1 MIDLVDTAPAVSVD
15 TAEYV
20 RLLGFPRGHVLSGR
34 ALELA
39 QDARA
44 WYAEHGRPWAY
55 AREAEA
61 VRVEPGVVKV
71 EGIAFHS
78 PRLERTLREAGAHG
92 AMLVAVSAGPEI
104 EREAHEAWLA
114 ERPDEYFFLE
124 MFGSAVVEH
133 LTTTIGAK
141 LCGWADSEAMAVLP
155 HYSPGYPEWDISEQA
170 RLFALLERDELPGTI
185 EVLESGMLRPKKSLL
200 AVFGLTRHVDR
211 VRPLSGLVPCEN
223 CSFTPCQFRRAPY
236 ARAGVPVAVA
246 ETGGDLVVSAAPRY
260 ATSARALRR
269 WADERL
275 TITPR
280 PDGAIDAVFRYD
292 GSTCS
297 NMGRTLAFEYHVTLG
312 PRDEGFPI
320 RTQACRPVSG
330 DDGYQFM
337 CEYVREGDAFV
348 AAIERDAP
356 LRGRPLMDVLSWQR
370 PLLAPGCFCEPESR
384 QHKWGLVLETIHYAL
399 TRPEG
404 QRA

>member
-1 MIDLVDTAPAVSVD
+1 MMDLVDAAPAVSVD

-39 QDARA
+39 EEARA
-44 WYAEHGRPWAY
+44 WYAEHGRPWVY
-55 AREAEA
+55 ARQAEA
-61 VRVEPGVVKV
+61 VRVEPGVVWV
-71 EGIAFHS
+71 EDTAFHS
-78 PRLERTLREAGAHG
+78 PRLERTLRDAGAHSV
-92 AMLVAVSAGPEI
+92 MIVAVSAGPEV
-104 EREAHEAWLA
+104 EQQAHEAWLS

-133 LTTTIGAK
+133 LTTTAGAK
-141 LCGWADSEAMAVLP
+141 LCGWADTEAMAVLP
-155 HYSPGYPEWDISEQA
+155 HYSPGYPGWDISEQA
-170 RLFALLERDELPGTI
+170 SLLSLLGRDELPGMI
-185 EVLESGMLRPKKSLL
+185 DVLESGMLRPKKSLL

-223 CSFTPCQFRRAPY
+223 CSFASCQFRRAPY
-236 ARAGVPVAVA
+236 VRAGVPVVAAENPDDAV
-246 ETGGDLVVSAAPRY
+246 VAPAPAY
-260 ATSARALRR
+260 ATSVRALHR

-280 PDGAIDAVFRYD
+280 DDGSIDAIFRYD

-312 PRDEGFPI
+312 PRAEGFPI
-320 RTQACRPVSG
+320 RAQACRPVSG
-330 DDGYQFM
+330 HDGYQFM
-337 CEYVREGDAFV
+337 CEYAREGQAFV
-348 AAIERDAP
+348 TAIEREAP
-356 LRGRPLMDVLSWQR
+356 LAGKPLTDVLAWQR
-370 PLLAPGCFCEPESR
+370 PHLGPGCYCQVESR

-399 TRPEG
+399 TRSK
-404 QRA
+404 A